1 MSTNLQSIL
10 EVAVFLASEVLYWNP
25 NLPKVLHI
33 KPVTRQFNVPP
44 TFPSRVLGQITRTLI
59 PVAPLFAAK
68 EHEVTGQHF
77 SSILVDMRGGLKSF
91 LSASVYGIFSK
102 TQHGGSKSYLATNV
116 MHLEYYLFLE
126 NKLCKQ
132 AKYYVASACPV
143 TVLAST
149 TNVRGHSLEPI
160 SPSLH
165 GRDSASNWNKSVL
178 RLLGGKGARI
188 PKTCVQ
194 ARPGND
200 PSDGKLMGFGFTH
213 ASNGHLARE
222 GGQLSDFYLS
232 RPKGQHYDDLVL
244 YRRPV
249 LPNRNPVADPQC
261 VVYADKRQ
269 IDTIKPEKTVLID
282 KPSKSLP
289 SNFIAYYKDKEQG
302 IDDTVMQI
310 SQQLAMQL
318 RLRAVCLPSECD
330 NAIIN
335 HKPLPEWSL

>member
-1 MSTNLQSIL
+1 MPMLYCHIETNIFNTIANNRPLVSLLTGVHPGMYVRDVAMLHSWPHIELSTLR
-10 EVAVFLASEVLYWNP
+10 A
-25 NLPKVLHI
+25 
-33 KPVTRQFNVPP
+33 
-44 TFPSRVLGQITRTLI
+44 
-59 PVAPLFAAK
+59 
-68 EHEVTGQHF
+68 
-77 SSILVDMRGGLKSF
+77 
-91 LSASVYGIFSK
+91 
-102 TQHGGSKSYLATNV
+102 
-116 MHLEYYLFLE
+116 
-126 NKLCKQ
+126 
-132 AKYYVASACPV
+132 VASACPV

-249 LPNRNPVADPQC
+249 LPNRNPVADPQKFWKC

-330 NAIIN
+330 NAMIN